1 MSEPKLLELCIGL
14 GNQQMTIDK
23 ESVNKESVIH
33 KASTSYVILLAL
45 VAAIGGFLF
54 GFDTAVINGAVG
66 ALGRAFQANSVE
78 VGLAVSS
85 ALLGSAVGAFFAGQI
100 ADRYGRVKTMI
111 VAAGLFFLSAVGS
124 GIAFGIWDFMF
135 WRLVGGLAV
144 GAASVIAPAYIAE
157 VSPAHLRG
165 RLGSLQQLAIVSGI
179 FAALLCDY
187 FITVGAGSADAPFW
201 FGVPAWRWMFW
212 TEVPP
217 AILYGVGALLI
228 PESPRYLVA
237 QGRES
242 EAGTVLARVL
252 GGDVQAKIVEIR
264 QTVLRE
270 RKPQMSDLVG
280 RHGLLPIVWIGTAL
294 SVLQQLVG
302 INVIFYY
309 SSVLWQAVGFSE
321 QNSLWITVITSVTN
335 IVTTLIA
342 IAFVDKFG
350 RKPLL
355 ILGSI
360 GMTLTLGTLA
370 TVFGSATLDAAGN
383 PTLTGNAGIIALLA
397 ANLYVFCFGF
407 SWGPI
412 VWVMLGEMFNN
423 RIRGAALSVAAT
435 AQWIAN
441 FAVSTSFPPLKDVG
455 LGFAYGLYTT
465 AAAISLFF
473 VLFFIKETKGKELE
487 EMV

>member
-1 MSEPKLLELCIGL
+1 MSIQPE
-14 GNQQMTIDK
+14 TIH
-23 ESVNKESVIH
+23 H
-33 KASTSYVILLAL
+33 KASTSYVLLLAV

-54 GFDTAVINGAVG
+54 GFDTAVINGAVA
-66 ALGRAFQANSVE
+66 ALGGAFQVGSVE
-78 VGLAVSS
+78 TGLAVSS
-85 ALLGSAVGAFFAGQI
+85 ALLGSAIGAFFAGQI

-111 VAAGLFFLSAVGS
+111 LAAVLFVLSGLGS
-124 GIAFGIWDFMF
+124 GFAFTIWDFMF
-135 WRLVGGLAV
+135 WRLVGGMAI
-144 GAASVIAPAYIAE
+144 GTASVIAPAYIAE

-165 RLGSLQQLAIVSGI
+165 RLGSLQQLAIVVGI
-179 FAALLCDY
+179 FFALLTDY
-187 FITVGAGSADAPFW
+187 FIAVAAGSAVNPFW
-201 FGVPAWRWMFW
+201 FGLPAWRWMFLS
-212 TEVPP
+212 EVLP
-217 AILYGVGALLI
+217 AIVYGLGALRI

-237 QGRES
+237 QGRER
-242 EAGTVLARVL
+242 EAASVLARL
-252 GGDVQAKIVEIR
+252 IGGDVEAKVRDIR

-270 RKPQMSDLVG
+270 RKPRLSDLLG
-280 RHGLLPIVWIGTAL
+280 RSGLLPIVWVGIGL
-294 SVLQQLVG
+294 SILQQFVG

-309 SSVLWQAVGFSE
+309 SSVLWRAVGFSE
-321 QNSLWITVITSVTN
+321 RDSLSITVITSITN

-370 TVFGSATLDAAGN
+370 GVFGSAPLDPAGN
-383 PTLTGNAGIIALLA
+383 PTLTGNAGLIALFA

-412 VWVMLGEMFNN
+412 VWVLLGEMFNN
-423 RIRGAALSVAAT
+423 KIRGAALSVAAA

-441 FAVSTSFPPLKDVG
+441 FVVSTTFPPLKDVG
-455 LGFAYGLYTT
+455 LGFAYGLYTI

-473 VLFFIKETKGKELE
+473 VLLLVKETRGRELE
-487 EMV
+487 EMQ